1 MFLIVCAKLG
11 IFPFICKHSQL
22 FFRVNVC
29 NFSGIS
35 LVGPESTTLQFK
47 NYRFT
52 SAKPQVNDGKTTG
65 LLDGRKRI

>member
-22 FFRVNVC
+22 FFRVNVY

-52 SAKPQVNDGKTTG
+52 SAKP
-65 LLDGRKRI
+65 